1 MVPPTTLPRVR
12 SLRFLAS
19 RRWVLFALAVV
30 ALAYLAWI
38 LGEWQFGRLD
48 DRRAHNAIVERNE
61 GAQPAP
67 VGSVL
72 ARGRPAAESDEWRL
86 VTATGTYEPDD
97 TVIVRYRTRDGIA
110 GVDVVVPLVTADGTA
125 LLVDRGWLATENR
138 AVRDVVAPAPPPGQV
153 EVTGYVRLDATGD
166 SAAVED
172 ASTRAISS
180 AEIGAA
186 LDRPLYG
193 GFVELAS
200 ESPGPAEPL
209 AAVEMPDLGEGPH
222 FFYGLQWW
230 FFGLLAIFGFC
241 YLAYDEWRGGA
252 RRPRTGPLA
261 RLRSEGPEHA
271 SVDREHHAGQE

>member
-1 MVPPTTLPRVR
+1 MR

-19 RRWVLFALAVV
+19 RRWVLFALVVV
-30 ALAYLAWI
+30 ALAYLAWV
-38 LGEWQFGRLD
+38 LGQWQFGRLD
-48 DRRAHNAIVERNE
+48 DRRAHNAIVARNE
-61 GAQPAP
+61 GAEPAP

-72 ARGRPAAESDEWRL
+72 APGRPVAEADEWRL
-86 VTATGTYEPDD
+86 ITASGTYDPDD

-138 AVRDVVAPAPPPGQV
+138 AITDVAAPAPPAGQV

-172 ASTRAISS
+172 RSTRAISS
-180 AEIGAA
+180 AEIGPA
-186 LDRPLYG
+186 LDRPVYG

-200 ESPGPAEPL
+200 ETPGPAEPL
-209 AAVEMPDLGEGPH
+209 TPAELPDLGEGPH

-230 FFGLLAIFGFC
+230 FFGLLAVFGFC
-241 YLAYDEWRGGA
+241 YLVYDEWRGHPGR
-252 RRPRTGPLA
+252 RRPGPVA
-261 RLRSEGPEHA
+261 KARSEGPEHA
-271 SVDREHHAGQE
+271 AVDREHHTGQE